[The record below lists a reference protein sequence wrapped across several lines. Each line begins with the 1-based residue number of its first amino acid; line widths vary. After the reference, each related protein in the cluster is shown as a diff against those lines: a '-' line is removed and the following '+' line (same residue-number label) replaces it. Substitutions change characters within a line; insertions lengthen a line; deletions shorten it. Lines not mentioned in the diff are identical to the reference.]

1 MVWNN
6 KMKKIVSWLNESSYI
21 SPLSPGCRM
30 CAQGSKMVVLITG
43 LCPAGCFYCPLSLKK
58 QGKDRIFADEW
69 ELKDEDDTEKLI
81 QEAEYIRAAG
91 AGITGGDPLLVW
103 ERTRKYITL
112 LKDTFGKE
120 FHVHL
125 YTSGVKNEEHIGE
138 LVSAGLDEIRFHP
151 LPKHWGNMK
160 ISSVF
165 NGVKNALDS
174 GVDVAVEI
182 PVIPRM
188 ESQIFSLIRWADD
201 VGVKWV
207 NLNELEFSETNAEN
221 LINKGFTV
229 KDDISAAVKGSQRTA
244 ICVLKKVAE
253 KEDLGIG
260 VHYCSSSFKDGIQL
274 RNRITR
280 RAKSVARDYDVISED
295 GTLIKG
301 VIYSQSSSLHE
312 VYEILKQEFDVDDKY
327 LFMNTDKGRV
337 EIGVWIL
344 EKIADDLQK
353 RGLQCYMIE
362 EYPTADCL
370 EVERIPLPI

>member
-43 LCPAGCFYCPLSLKK
+43 LCPADCFYCPLSLKK

-81 QEAEYIRAAG
+81 LEAEYIRASG

-112 LKDTFGKE
+112 LKDSFGKD

-125 YTSGVKNEEHIGE
+125 YTSGVKNEEYIGD

-151 LPKHWGNMK
+151 LPKHWADMK
-160 ISSVF
+160 ISPTV
-165 NGVKNALDS
+165 NGIKNALDA

-182 PVIPRM
+182 PVIPNM
-188 ESQIFSLIRWADD
+188 KNQILSLINWADD
-201 VGVKWV
+201 VGIKWV
-207 NLNELEFSETNAEN
+207 NLNELEFSETNAEK
-221 LINKGFTV
+221 LIDKGFTV
-229 KDDISAAVKGSQRTA
+229 KDDISAAVKGSQKTA

-253 KEDLGIG
+253 KEDLVIG

-280 RAKSVARDYDVISED
+280 RAKSVACDYDVVSEE

-301 VIYSQSSSLHE
+301 VIYSQSSSLHS

-327 LFMNTDKGRV
+327 LFLNMDKGRV

-344 EKIADDLQK
+344 EQIAGALQR

-362 EYPTADCL
+362 EYPTADHL

>member
-1 MVWNN
+1 
-6 KMKKIVSWLNESSYI
+6 MKRIISWLNESSYI
-21 SPLSPGCRM
+21 SPLSLGCRM
-30 CAQGSKMVVLITG
+30 CAQGSKMVVLVTG
-43 LCPAGCFYCPLSLKK
+43 ICPASCFYCPLSLKK

-69 ELKDEDDTEKLI
+69 ELKDEDDTNKLI
-81 QEAEYIRAAG
+81 QEAEYIRASG

-103 ERTRKYITL
+103 KRTRKYITL

-120 FHVHL
+120 FHIHL
-125 YTSGVKNEEHIGE
+125 YTSGIKNEEHIGK
-138 LVSAGLDEIRFHP
+138 LVSVGLDEIRFHP

-188 ESQIFSLIRWADD
+188 ERQIFSLIKWSDA

-229 KDDISAAVKGSQRTA
+229 KDDISAAVKGSQNTA
-244 ICVLKKVAE
+244 ICVLKEVAE
-253 KEDLGIG
+253 KEDLVVG

-274 RNRITR
+274 KNRITR
-280 RAKSVARDYDVISED
+280 RAKSVARQYEIISKN
-295 GTLIKG
+295 GTFIKG
-301 VIYSQSSSLHE
+301 VIYSQSMSLYGI
-312 VYEILKQEFDVDDKY
+312 YEILKEEFDVDDKY
-327 LFMNTDKGRV
+327 LFLNEEKGRI

-344 EKIADDLQK
+344 EQIADDLQK

-362 EYPTADCL
+362 EYPTADRL